1 MIYVEREITG
11 GGKRRG
17 LVCRVDLE
25 EYDYHPGS
33 QALIRAT
40 EKTVL
45 ERIPPRVHIREHA
58 PLELPHVMI
67 LMDDSAR
74 SVIAPLE
81 AHKDE
86 MGDYDPEEI
95 LFIVQ
100 GEMEYTESLDEE

>member
-40 EKTVL
+40 EKQCWSGFRPGYIFGSML
-45 ERIPPRVHIREHA
+45 LWSCP
-58 PLELPHVMI
+58 M
-67 LMDDSAR
+67 
-74 SVIAPLE
+74 
-81 AHKDE
+81 
-86 MGDYDPEEI
+86 
-95 LFIVQ
+95 
-100 GEMEYTESLDEE
+100 